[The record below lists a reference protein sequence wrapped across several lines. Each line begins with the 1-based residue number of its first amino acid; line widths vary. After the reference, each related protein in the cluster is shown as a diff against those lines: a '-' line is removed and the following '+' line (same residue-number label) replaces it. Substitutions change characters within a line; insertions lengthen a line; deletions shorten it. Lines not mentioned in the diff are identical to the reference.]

1 MARTKSPTRRADILL
16 AARNAFNAR
25 GFAGARMAD
34 IAADVG
40 ISKAALYHDFASK
53 EALFEALTGELIDA
67 MLPEAAPADFGE
79 ISAPDLLR
87 GLITVM
93 AQRLTSPEMAF
104 VPRVIIGEGMN
115 FPGLARYYHDRA
127 IMRGLDTI
135 ERIIRHG
142 IARGEFAAGDPRQ
155 ACRTVVGGVVFGA
168 IWKTVFEPVGAEPL
182 DPAEL
187 AQVHADT
194 ILDGLRTRRD
204 GV

>member
-1 MARTKSPTRRADILL
+1 MARTKSPTRRSDILL

-34 IAADVG
+34 IAHEVG

-79 ISAPDLLR
+79 IPAPDLLR
-87 GLITVM
+87 GLIAVM

-115 FPGLARYYHDRA
+115 FPDLARSYHDRA

-142 IARGEFAAGDPRQ
+142 IARGEFAVADPRQ
-155 ACRTVVGGVVFGA
+155 ACRTVVGGVLFGA
-168 IWKTVFEPVGAEPL
+168 IWKVVFEPVGAEPL
-182 DPAEL
+182 DPVTLAE
-187 AQVHADT
+187 VHADT
-194 ILDGLRTRRD
+194 VLNGLRVRSD
-204 GV
+204 GS